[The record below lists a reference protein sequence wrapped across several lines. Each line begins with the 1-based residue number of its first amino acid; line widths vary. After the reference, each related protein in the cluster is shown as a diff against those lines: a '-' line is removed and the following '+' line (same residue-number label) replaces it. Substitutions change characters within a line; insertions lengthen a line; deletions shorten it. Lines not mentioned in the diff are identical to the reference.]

1 MAYDLSIAQ
10 LRYTKAQFQATNP
23 VPAAG
28 ALCVETDSDIYA
40 TGDGSSRYLSLRG
53 NTALSGSE
61 RQSAD
66 DVYAAMS
73 VSDGRDD
80 SGGGAVTSD
89 DVTDESTLDAGTVTD
104 ALDALAQNVSDQG
117 TAITGLTQDVAGF
130 SGTKRYKVILTQ
142 KDTDAPA
149 ITVQRNSLGGVP
161 VSSYVDVGQYRIT
174 LSGAFPVAKTTAIL
188 QNNSDDGAAGSV
200 YSAKVHSS
208 GNYVSIAT
216 GSGEDYLD
224 DILNNTCLLIEVEP

>member
-1 MAYDLSIAQ
+1 MTTYKSEQIEFRAGRIILTEAQ
-10 LRYTKAQFQATNP
+10 WTANSN
-23 VPAAG
+23 V
-28 ALCVETDSDIYA
+28 YA
-40 TGDGSSRYLSLRG
+40 EGIVAITSDGSNAGKTKVFDGSHYWSQLSY
-53 NTALSGSE
+53 TGS
-61 RQSAD
+61 
-66 DVYAAMS
+66 
-73 VSDGRDD
+73 
-80 SGGGAVTSD
+80 GGAVTSD

-104 ALDALAQNVSDQG
+104 ALDALAQNVSDQA
-117 TAITGLTQDVAGF
+117 TAITGLTQGVEGF
-130 SGTKRYKVILTQ
+130 SGTKRYKAILTQ
-142 KDTDAPA
+142 TGTDAPA

>member
-1 MAYDLSIAQ
+1 MTTYKSEQIEFRAGRIVLTEAQ
-10 LRYTKAQFQATNP
+10 WTANTN
-23 VPAAG
+23 V
-28 ALCVETDSDIYA
+28 YA
-40 TGDGSSRYLSLRG
+40 EGIVAITSDGSNAGKTKVFDGSHYWSQLSYTG
-53 NTALSGSE
+53 SSSGS
-61 RQSAD
+61 
-66 DVYAAMS
+66 
-73 VSDGRDD
+73 
-80 SGGGAVTSD
+80 VTSD
-89 DVTDESTLDAGTVTD
+89 DVTDESTLDAGTVTG
-104 ALDALAQNVSDQG
+104 ALNELAQNVSDQG
-117 TAITGLTQDVAGF
+117 TSITELTQDVAGF

-142 KDTDAPA
+142 TGTDAPA

-188 QNNSDDGAAGSV
+188 QNNSDDGAAGLV